1 MRKGRLLV
9 RSGSRVTIRHAPL
22 HSPHVEQPH
31 VEQPH
36 VEQPHV
42 EQPHVEQPHVEQ
54 PHVDLAPR
62 ASSSPPG
69 RILGPRFMRMK
80 ISSLGRYRSPRRR
93 VLGKKSRAYLHLAWA
108 GEVDS

>member
-22 HSPHVEQPH
+22 HS
-31 VEQPH
+31 
-36 VEQPHV
+36 
-42 EQPHVEQPHVEQ
+42 PHVEQ